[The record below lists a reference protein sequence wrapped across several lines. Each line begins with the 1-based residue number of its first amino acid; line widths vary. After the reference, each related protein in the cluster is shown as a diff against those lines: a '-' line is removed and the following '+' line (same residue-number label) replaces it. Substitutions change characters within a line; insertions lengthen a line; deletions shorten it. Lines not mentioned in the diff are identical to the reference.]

1 VGRRIGRARKESSRK
16 ASSREQP
23 FLLRHPRSVLAIAGI
38 LLAVLA
44 VIGAGTEDRL
54 DPTTLDV
61 PGTESSHGN
70 QILREH
76 FGDSAPFV
84 ILLRGPAKALDEQGP
99 ALITALREDPKVT
112 TLSPWDTGSVQRLR
126 PKPTK
131 ALIIADFHVDTRT
144 SVNETVPQLD
154 DVIDEQIHA
163 PVEATQTG
171 YASLSRAIQEDSIDA
186 THRGE
191 LIALPFLLIILLLV
205 FRSPIA
211 AAIPLAFGAITVVAS
226 RGILYFFTGWF
237 EIDAFAL
244 VVCSMMGLALGVDYA
259 LLMVSRFREELAEG
273 HEPIDAARLTRRH
286 AGRTVCFAGSTLL
299 LSMIVSLFILP
310 GSLLASLAGTVCMV
324 VILSVLVATVA
335 GPAILT
341 LVGTNVDRWRLGATA
356 PAGGRS
362 RLMTLVGAAL
372 KKPAVAAALIGALLL
387 VLAAPAIGL
396 KTGPPDPEQLSQ
408 DSPARQDAE
417 LVTSEFGQG
426 FEAPFQVVAV
436 SREGPITDAK
446 SFGALENFQ
455 RKVAEIPGV
464 QAVIGPA
471 PAVQRIRPLQGLG
484 NTYLSTEGNT
494 GQIKQLARLGR
505 ELEVAAGGV
514 GQLREG
520 ISEASSGAG
529 LLALGSD
536 RAAEGATQI
545 GRGLARAVGGSDEAI
560 DALDKFASG
569 TKRLSEAI
577 ETASFG
583 ALSLK
588 LGLRDSIIPNLD
600 ANALRRSRDLQKALN
615 EDANVKLPELIAPA
629 RATEAQAKEA
639 LARLQAMTVG
649 KDDPEYAAAL
659 AAAQKAVAAVSGTDP
674 VTGAPYDPLPE
685 TPEVEPYTGLPAELV
700 ALNERLLD
708 DHAEAKQITF
718 AIGSTKSNL
727 KQLLGGAEKLSDGLE
742 KLRGASKRLAAG
754 SATLARE
761 AGRLGDGLSQLSGGT
776 IALVKGLDELG
787 DGANALEEGL
797 ATGVDESAPLETG
810 LEEASVQV
818 LNGQKRLR
826 NQIGRVS
833 KSTPGLFN
841 SGYFVLSALDGTPPT
856 VRSQVNETIDLE
868 RGGQAATMLVISDHS
883 FNTPGSIKLNK
894 QLNEDAAELAD
905 KSGLETGVAGSAAQ
919 LNDYSRVT
927 RERIPWVIIAITIAT
942 FLMLMVVLRAM
953 LLALIA
959 VVLNLLT
966 VAVAFGVLT
975 FLFHIPD
982 SWPLGGHNYVD
993 AVGATL
999 IFGLVFGLSID
1010 YAVFLLSRMR
1020 EHYDAHG
1027 DNAAA
1032 VEFGLSRTAGVITG
1046 AAMIMMVVFVAFAGA
1061 PIATVSQL
1069 GVGLTVAVI
1078 LDATVVRIVLLPAL
1092 MLLLG
1097 DRVWWLPK
1105 PLERVIPK
1113 LSV

>member
-1 VGRRIGRARKESSRK
+1 VGRRIGRARRAPARK
-16 ASSREQP
+16 AASREHP
-23 FLLRHPRSVLAIAGI
+23 FLLRHPRSVLAIAAV

-44 VIGAGTEDRL
+44 VIGTGTEDRL

-70 QILREH
+70 EILREH
-76 FGDSAPFV
+76 FGDSAPFA
-84 ILLRGPAKALDEQGP
+84 ILLRGPGRAIDEQGP
-99 ALITALREDPKVT
+99 ELIAALREDPRVT

-126 PKPTK
+126 PKPGK

-144 SVNETVPQLD
+144 SVNETVPHLNQVLA
-154 DVIDEQIHA
+154 EQIHA

-171 YASLSRAIQEDSIDA
+171 YASLSRAIQDDSIAA

-191 LIALPFLLIILLLV
+191 LIALPFLLLILLLV

-244 VVCSMMGLALGVDYA
+244 VVCTMMGLALGVDYA

-273 HEPIDAARLTRRH
+273 NDPLEAARRTRRH

-324 VILSVLVATVA
+324 VILSVTVAIVA

-341 LVGTNVDRWRLGATA
+341 LLGPNVDRWRLGATA

-362 RLMTLVGAAL
+362 RLMTMVGAAL
-372 KKPAVAAALIGALLL
+372 RKPAVAAALIGALLL

-396 KTGPPDPEQLSQ
+396 RTGPPDPEQLSQ

-417 LVTSEFGQG
+417 LVDSEVGRG
-426 FEAPFQVVAV
+426 FDAPFQVVAV
-436 SREGPITDAK
+436 SDEGPITDAK

-455 RKVAEIPGV
+455 RKLTALPGV

-471 PAVQRIRPLQGLG
+471 PAVQSVQPLKQLG
-484 NTYLSTEGNT
+484 NSVLSSEGEIA
-494 GQIKQLARLGR
+494 QVKQLRRLGR
-505 ELEVAAGGV
+505 ELGVAAGGV

-520 ISEASSGAG
+520 ISEASDGAG
-529 LLALGSD
+529 LLALGSG
-536 RAAEGATQI
+536 RAAEGAQLI
-545 GRGLARAVGGSDEAI
+545 ANGLGRATDGSQRAI
-560 DALDKFASG
+560 DALDRFSKGSE
-569 TKRLSEAI
+569 RLTDALG
-577 ETASFG
+577 TASFG
-583 ALSLK
+583 ALSIK
-588 LGLRDSIIPNLD
+588 LGLRDTIIPNLKQ
-600 ANALRRSRDLQKALN
+600 NPLPLSRDVQKGLN
-615 EDANVKLPELIAPA
+615 AEANEKLPEMIAPA
-629 RATEAQAKEA
+629 RVTEDQAKEA

-649 KDDPEYAAAL
+649 KSDPEYAAAVE
-659 AAAQKAVAAVSGTDP
+659 AARKAIAAISGIDP
-674 VTGAPYDPLPE
+674 ISGAPYDPVPE
-685 TPEVEPYTGLPAELV
+685 TPEVEPYTGLVAELT
-700 ALNERLLD
+700 ALDERLLEYHD
-708 DHAEAKQITF
+708 KSKRTTFWLVSTKNQLKQI
-718 AIGSTKSNL
+718 L
-727 KQLLGGAEKLSDGLE
+727 VGAEKLTTGLE
-742 KLRGASKRLAAG
+742 KLHGASERLTAGSKRLAKAAG
-754 SATLARE
+754 T
-761 AGRLGDGLSQLSGGT
+761 LGDGLTRLGGG
-776 IALVKGLDELG
+776 AVRLVSGLDDLG
-787 DGANALEEGL
+787 DGAQTLQDGL
-797 ATGVDESAPLETG
+797 GSGVDESAPLESG

-818 LNGQKRLR
+818 LTSRKRIR
-826 NQIGRVS
+826 NQAGRVA

-856 VRSQVNETIDLE
+856 IRTQVSETIDLE

-883 FNTPGSIKLNK
+883 FNTPGSIE
-894 QLNEDAAELAD
+894 LNERLNADAAELAAD
-905 KSGLETGVAGSAAQ
+905 SGLETGVAGSAAQ

-927 RERIPWVIIAITIAT
+927 RERIPWVVVAITIAT
-942 FLMLMVVLRAM
+942 FLVLMIILRAVP
-953 LLALIA
+953 LAAIA
-959 VVLNLLT
+959 VALNLLT

-975 FLFHIPD
+975 LLFHIPD

-1032 VEFGLSRTAGVITG
+1032 VHFGLSRTAGVITG
-1046 AAMIMMVVFVAFAGA
+1046 AALIMMVVFIAFAGA